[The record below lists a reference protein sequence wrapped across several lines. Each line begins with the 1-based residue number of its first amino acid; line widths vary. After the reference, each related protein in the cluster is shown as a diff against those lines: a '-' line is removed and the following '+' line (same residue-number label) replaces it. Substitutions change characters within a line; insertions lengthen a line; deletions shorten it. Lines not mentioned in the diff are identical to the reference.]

1 MNIDVKIR
9 YNTVC
14 DDDKLY
20 WRILIDGVEHL
31 CSHININNPV
41 QTTKDVV
48 YDPKRGFEVDK
59 HHISCKAS
67 SVIFDGDI
75 VNIH

>member
-20 WRILIDGVEHL
+20 WRILIEHL
-31 CSHININNPV
+31 CSHININIPV